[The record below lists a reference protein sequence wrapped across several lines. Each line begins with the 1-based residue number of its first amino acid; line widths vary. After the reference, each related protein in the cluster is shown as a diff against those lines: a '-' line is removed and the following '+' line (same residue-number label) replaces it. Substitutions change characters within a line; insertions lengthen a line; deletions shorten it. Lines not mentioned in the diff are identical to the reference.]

1 MSSLCHCLT
10 RCDDDPR
17 TSSDGFGE
25 KIIIHVEDAHGY
37 TVHSMM
43 IFGLLQR
50 IRRMMAGSGIG
61 RVPGVAQVYRFIYRR
76 FMPSGIVSIPVLSHR
91 MYVDTESGGL
101 HPHLL
106 EEGVYEKEVTQLFQ
120 RLLRPGMTFV
130 DIGANIGY
138 FSILAASIVG
148 STGRVYAF
156 EPDPE
161 NVEFLRKN
169 VALNRCQDII
179 RIEPCCLSDERGTVV
194 LYRDATNRGNHSL
207 AQSNIVRERSAV
219 HVPCVTLDHYL
230 SEQESSRAIDV
241 LKIDTQG
248 AELLILRGA
257 RRTLQTHAKI
267 RIIFEFWP
275 YGISNMGNNPLLL
288 LDLLR
293 KEGFTLRCIDL
304 PVKIGALSP
313 AEIVCVAN
321 GKKANDRGSINI
333 LAFRQATRE
342 HTPAL

>member
-1 MSSLCHCLT
+1 
-10 RCDDDPR
+10 
-17 TSSDGFGE
+17 
-25 KIIIHVEDAHGY
+25 
-37 TVHSMM
+37 M

-50 IRRMMAGSGIG
+50 IRRMTAGSGIG

-76 FMPSGIVSIPVLSHR
+76 CMPSGIVMIPVLSHR

-106 EEGVYEKEVTQLFQ
+106 EEGVYEKEVTRLFQ
-120 RLLRPGMTFV
+120 RLLRPGMTCV

-148 STGRVYAF
+148 SAGRVYAF

-169 VALNRCQDII
+169 VALNRYQDII

-207 AQSNIVRERSAV
+207 ARLNIVRERSAV
-219 HVPCVTLDHYL
+219 HVPCVTLDQYL
-230 SEQESSRAIDV
+230 SDTNSISKRHQSLYISASPMNASKLSRKPKSSSNARDRCCSSLKAKWYEQEGRRAIDV

-275 YGISNMGNNPLLL
+275 YGIRNMGHHPLLL

-293 KEGFTLRCIDL
+293 EEGFALRCIDL
-304 PVKIGALSP
+304 PVDIGALSP

-321 GKKANDRGSINI
+321 GKKANNRGSINI
-333 LAFRQATRE
+333 LAFR
-342 HTPAL
+342 P